1 MNQYP
6 LQYDP
11 QQNTYYPAA
20 QYWTTQFEELI
31 PIVVGIAT
39 MIAVAA
45 WAFSLLKKAFKG
57 EEVKFPL

>member
-1 MNQYP
+1 
-6 LQYDP
+6 
-11 QQNTYYPAA
+11 
-20 QYWTTQFEELI
+20 
-31 PIVVGIAT
+31 

>member
-6 LQYDP
+6 LQYYP

-20 QYWTTQFEELI
+20 QYWTTQLQDLI

-45 WAFSLLKKAFKG
+45 
-57 EEVKFPL
+57 

>member
-6 LQYDP
+6 LQYYP

-20 QYWTTQFEELI
+20 QYWTTQLQDLI

>member
-45 WAFSLLKKAFKG
+45 WAFSLMKKAFKG

>member
-1 MNQYP
+1 MNQYT

-20 QYWTTQFEELI
+20 QYWTTQLQDLI

>member
-6 LQYDP
+6 QQYDP
-11 QQNTYYPAA
+11 QQNTYYPDA
-20 QYWTTQFEELI
+20 QYWTTQLQDLI